1 VRFAEERHAT
11 AVAHE
16 LVDIATV
23 HVNRDGDAWDV
34 DIGGAKTTPLV
45 LRVLAAVR
53 QALAGERSAFAPVML
68 DGREHRLYG
77 E

>member
-11 AVAHE
+11 AVAQE

-23 HVNRDGDAWDV
+23 HVHPDGDGWDV
-34 DIGGAKTTPLV
+34 DIDGAKTTPLV
-45 LRVLAAVR
+45 LRVLHAVR
-53 QALAGERSAFAPVML
+53 QALAGERTSFARVML